1 MFFGAEAERLAAK
14 TVRRDRDG
22 TPVEKTLKIDAA
34 WRSTP
39 LLELPPVA
47 GGPGRRHEG
56 DELFPENGDVITG
69 RPSGASGRVQ
79 GGKPFET
86 PYGPRQI
93 LGRFPR
99 IEHAGFSVHH
109 GFQGSAPGRGDDRRT
124 CSHVIHYVNIA
135 PSITLV
141 DINKE
146 NIEFCK
152 NRFSEFDKIEYIVND
167 GTHLTG
173 ISNGS
178 ATAVIC
184 YDSMV
189 HFELLDI
196 AIYLKEIYRILSV
209 GGMALLHH
217 SNYCGNPGAEYTKN
231 PHLRNFMA

>member
-1 MFFGAEAERLAAK
+1 MNDTNSYTQKIAADWVSSKYYDIAEKSNPFWDDNFIFFQLFRKLDLTK
-14 TVRRDRDG
+14 I
-22 TPVEKTLKIDAA
+22 VEIAC
-34 WRSTP
+34 
-39 LLELPPVA
+39 
-47 GGPGRRHEG
+47 GHGR
-56 DELFPENGDVITG
+56 
-69 RPSGASGRVQ
+69 
-79 GGKPFET
+79 
-86 PYGPRQI
+86 
-93 LGRFPR
+93 
-99 IEHAGFSVHH
+99 
-109 GFQGSAPGRGDDRRT
+109 
-124 CSHVIHYVNIA
+124 HVIHYVNIA

-231 PHLRNFMA
+231 PHLRNFMSHAIFKHLALRSNLTVLQQNILNWGSGDEFYSSIDCLTLLAR